1 MQSGLEHGFR
11 YFNVSKIK
19 AFRDIRHISA
29 DRVFIAGRY
38 IHARRLQMTG
48 FQKKL
53 WIGLLIMAL
62 LSPLGIL
69 LPERFNAE
77 DAWGEWGTETLERL
91 LGYVPEGL
99 RKLADVWK
107 APIPDYNFGS
117 EGASMTM
124 QVISYIVSGI
134 LGVVLC
140 SLTVYVLSRIF
151 KRSEK

>member
-1 MQSGLEHGFR
+1 MQSGFEHGFR
-11 YFNVSKIK
+11 YFNVSPKK
-19 AFRDIRHISA
+19 AFRDVRHISA
-29 DRVFIAGRY
+29 DRVFTTGRY
-38 IHARRLQMTG
+38 IHARRLRMTG

-69 LPERFNAE
+69 LPERFNAG
-77 DAWGEWGTETLERL
+77 DAWGEWGTDTLERL

-99 RKLADVWK
+99 KKLTDVWK

-117 EGASMTM
+117 EGASMAM
-124 QVISYIVSGI
+124 QVIAYIVSGI

-140 SLTVYVLSRIF
+140 SLAVYALSRIL
-151 KRSEK
+151 KRNER